1 MFINAV
7 SITLVSCYTF
17 CYMQDEDNRREL
29 NTNYVNCYSYELS
42 SLAVE
47 ATL

>member
-17 CYMQDEDNRREL
+17 CYMQDEENRREL
-29 NTNYVNCYSYELS
+29 NTNYVNCYSCELT

-47 ATL
+47 DIL